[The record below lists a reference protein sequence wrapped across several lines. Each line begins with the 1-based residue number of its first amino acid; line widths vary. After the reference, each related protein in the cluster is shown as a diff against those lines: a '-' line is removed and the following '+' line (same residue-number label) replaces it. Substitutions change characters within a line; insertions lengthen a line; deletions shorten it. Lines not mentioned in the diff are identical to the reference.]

1 MYRNCRS
8 TIHFCLPSVLR
19 HALLIATALVPA
31 LAPMTSYA
39 TTPEAPLA
47 LSAALTAENPFFAV
61 SPLPYQMPEFARI
74 KDSDYAPAFAE
85 GMRQELAEMQV
96 IGGAKTTPDFDNTVV
111 AMQRAGRLLGRVS
124 RVFFNL
130 NGTATDPA
138 MQALQR
144 ELSPKLAA
152 HYDAIHLDANL
163 YARIDTLYL
172 QRTTLGLDAESLRLL
187 ERTHDAF
194 TRAGAQLPDADKL
207 RLKKI
212 NSQLAILSTTFS
224 QNVRKELDAMA
235 VVVDTRAE
243 LDGLSDSAIATA
255 AAAAKV
261 RGLDGKF
268 ELALVNTTG
277 QPAATTLTNRL
288 LRQRLYD
295 ASMIRNSR
303 GGAFDNRAIVLRLVQ
318 LRADRAALLGFPN
331 HAAYVLDDET
341 AKTPAAVNK
350 LLAQLAPPAV
360 ANARQEGADIQAIID
375 AEHGG
380 FKLAAHDWTF
390 YTEKVRQA
398 RFAFDEAQLQPY
410 FELDNVLQNGVFY
423 AANRLYGLT
432 FKERKDLPVYEPS
445 VRVFE
450 VFDADGKPM
459 ALFLADMYARSSK
472 RGGAW
477 MSAYVEQSG
486 LFGTRPVVANHLN
499 IPQPPAGQ
507 PTLLTFDEVRTA
519 FHEFGHALHGM
530 LSDVRYPMF
539 SGTSVPRDFVE
550 FPSQVNEMWAT
561 WPEVLAHYAR
571 HYQTGAPM
579 PQALLDKVLASR
591 RFNEGFRT
599 TEYLKAALVDQQW
612 HQLGSKQIPTDVLA
626 FETAALKN
634 ARVDYAPVPPR
645 YRSPYFSHVFEGG
658 YSAGYYAYIWSEV
671 LDADTVDWFTKNGG
685 LTRKNGDWFRQTLLS
700 RGGSVDAME
709 LFRRFN
715 GGEPDI
721 KPLLI
726 RRGLMGQAG
735 K

>member
-1 MYRNCRS
+1 MHRNFRP
-8 TIHFCLPSVLR
+8 TIVVALPHALF
-19 HALLIATALVPA
+19 HALLIAAA
-31 LAPMTSYA
+31 LAPMISHA
-39 TTPEAPLA
+39 TTPDAPLA
-47 LSAALTAENPFFAV
+47 SSAAPTNENPFFAV
-61 SPLPYQMPEFARI
+61 SPLPYQMPQFDRI

-85 GMRQELAEMQV
+85 GIRQELAEMQA
-96 IGGAKTTPDFDNTVV
+96 IADAPAKPDFDNTVV
-111 AMQRAGRLLGRVS
+111 AMQRAGQLLGRVS
-124 RVFFNL
+124 SVFFNL
-130 NGTATDPA
+130 NGTVTNPQ

-144 ELSPKLAA
+144 ELAPKLAA
-152 HYDAIHLDANL
+152 HRDAIHLNATL
-163 YARIDTLYL
+163 FARIDALYR

-194 TRAGAQLPDADKL
+194 RRAGALLSDADQQ
-207 RLKKI
+207 RLKKM

-224 QNVRKELDAMA
+224 QNVRQELDALA

-243 LDGLSDSAIATA
+243 LDGLSDGAIATA
-255 AAAAKV
+255 AADAKA
-261 RGLDGKF
+261 RGLDGKYV
-268 ELALVNTTG
+268 LALVNTTG
-277 QPAATTLTNRL
+277 QPAATTLTNRA

-303 GGAFDNRAIVLRLVQ
+303 GGAFDNRAIVLQLVQ
-318 LRADRAALLGFPN
+318 LRADRAALLGYPN

-360 ANARQEGADIQAIID
+360 ANARREGAEIQSIID

-390 YTEKVRQA
+390 YTEKVRKA
-398 RFAFDEAQLQPY
+398 RFDFDEAQLRPY

-450 VFDADGKPM
+450 VSDADGKPM

-571 HYQTGAPM
+571 HYQTGALM
-579 PQALLDKVLASR
+579 PQALLDKVLASG

-612 HQLGSKQIPTDVLA
+612 HQLDSKHIPDDVLA

-634 ARVDYAPVPPR
+634 AGVDYAPVPPR

-671 LDADTVDWFTKNGG
+671 LDADTVDWFTKSGG
-685 LTRKNGDWFRQTLLS
+685 LTRKNGDWFRSTLLS

-721 KPLLI
+721 QPLLV
-726 RRGLMGQAG
+726 RRGLTGQSG
-735 K
+735 N